1 MKTKSLVW
9 LLAMIPILFACE
21 EVNEAKSQAVKS
33 VLPVKELSPAL
44 PVSIINPDGMTVE
57 TRFMPPEGY
66 GRSTVTDGSF
76 EAYLRQLPL
85 KPDGAKV
92 HYFDGREKSRAGV
105 YAAVVDLE
113 LDPRNLQQ
121 CADAIIRLRGEYLFD
136 QQRYNEINFHF
147 TNGFEASYKKW
158 TEGYRIKVDGR
169 NVSWYPT
176 NRAGNSYKTFRQYL
190 KMVFAYAG
198 TISLNQELKPKA
210 LEDVKI
216 GDVFIQAG
224 SPGHAVIVVDLAEHP
239 NTGEK
244 QFLLAQSYM
253 PAQDIQILQNP
264 ANEPENPWYS
274 NQFVEKLRT
283 PEWTFNKTDLKSY

>member
-1 MKTKSLVW
+1 MKTNAIIC
-9 LLAMIPILFACE
+9 LLTILIMLCACQQKKE
-21 EVNEAKSQAVKS
+21 TENQAVTS
-33 VLPVKELSPAL
+33 TPPVKELISIQSE
-44 PVSIINPDGMTVE
+44 SIINPDGMTIE
-57 TRFMPPEGY
+57 ERFSTPEGFE
-66 GRSTVTDGSF
+66 RSTVAEKSF
-76 EAYLRQLPL
+76 GAYLRQLPL

-105 YAAVVDLE
+105 YAAVVDLD

-121 CADAIIRLRGEYLFD
+121 CADAVIRLRGEYLFD
-136 QQRYNEINFHF
+136 QQRYNKINFHF

-176 NRAGNSYKTFRQYL
+176 NRAGNSYKIFRQYL

-210 LEDVKI
+210 LEDIEI

-224 SPGHAVIVVDLAEHP
+224 SPGHAVIVVDLAKHP
-239 NTGEK
+239 DTGEK
-244 QFLLAQSYM
+244 RFLLAQSYM
-253 PAQDIQILQNP
+253 PAQDIQVLRNP

-274 NQFVEKLRT
+274 NQIIAQLRT

>member
-1 MKTKSLVW
+1 MKTNAIIC
-9 LLAMIPILFACE
+9 LLAILTMLCACQQE
-21 EVNEAKSQAVKS
+21 KETENQAVTS
-33 VLPVKELSPAL
+33 RPPVKELVAIQSKPL
-44 PVSIINPDGMTVE
+44 INPDGMTIE
-57 TRFMPPEGY
+57 ERFSTPEGFE
-66 GRSTVTDGSF
+66 RSTVAEKSF
-76 EAYLRQLPL
+76 GAYLRQLPL

-105 YAAVVDLE
+105 YAAVVDLD

-121 CADAIIRLRGEYLFD
+121 CADAVIRLRGEYLFD

-147 TNGFEASYKKW
+147 TNGFETSYKKW
-158 TEGYRIKVDGR
+158 SEGYRIKVDGR

-176 NRAGNSYKTFRQYL
+176 NKTGNSYKAFRQYL

-198 TISLNQELKPKA
+198 TISLNQELNPKA
-210 LEDVKI
+210 IEDIEI

-224 SPGHAVIVVDLAEHP
+224 SPGHAVIVVDLAKHP
-239 NTGEK
+239 DTGEK
-244 QFLLAQSYM
+244 RFLLAQSYM

-274 NQFVEKLRT
+274 NQIVAQLRT